1 MDILKFAKKTIVI
14 CTVFFFT
21 TLILQAQD
29 SKVINAF
36 KDSYTLE
43 AKGEY
48 NKAIEEI
55 KKAMGEKNYEY
66 EVNLRLGWLYYSS
79 GRFTDAVAYYQKAI
93 DQMPMA
99 VEPRMALVVPAAQL
113 GNWDQVQSQYVK
125 VLEIDPNN
133 STANYRLGLI
143 FYGKKDYD
151 KSFKYFEKVVNL
163 YPFSYDGLL
172 MFAWVNYFKGNIGK
186 AKILFN
192 KVLMLA
198 PGDASALEGLSYIK

>member
-1 MDILKFAKKTIVI
+1 MDILNFSAKSVVVSAMLIFASLT
-14 CTVFFFT
+14 
-21 TLILQAQD
+21 LQAQD

-48 NKAIEEI
+48 NKAIEEV
-55 KKAMGEKNYEY
+55 KKALGEKNYEY
-66 EVNLRLGWLYYSS
+66 EVNLRLGWLYYAS

-113 GNWDQVQSQYVK
+113 GNWDQVQAQYVK
-125 VLEIDPNN
+125 VLESDPNN

-143 FYGKKDYD
+143 YYGKKDYD
-151 KSFKYFEKVVNL
+151 KAFKCFEKVVNL
-163 YPFSYDGLL
+163 YPFTYDGLL
-172 MFAWVNYFKGNIGK
+172 MYAWVNYFKGNTGK

-192 KVLMLA
+192 KILMLS

>member
-1 MDILKFAKKTIVI
+1 MDILNFSVKTIAISGILFFASFVI
-14 CTVFFFT
+14 
-21 TLILQAQD
+21 QAQD

-43 AKGEY
+43 TKGEY
-48 NKAIEEI
+48 NKAIEEV
-55 KKAMGEKNYEY
+55 KKGVGEKNYEY
-66 EVNLRLGWLYYSS
+66 EVNLRLGWLYYAS

-93 DQMPMA
+93 DLMPMA

-113 GNWDQVQSQYVK
+113 GNWDQIQAQYVK

-133 STANYRLGLI
+133 STANYRLGMI
-143 FYGKKDYD
+143 YYGKKDYD

-172 MFAWVNYFKGNIGK
+172 MFAWVNYFKGNMGK
-186 AKILFN
+186 AKLLFN
-192 KVLMLA
+192 KVLMLS